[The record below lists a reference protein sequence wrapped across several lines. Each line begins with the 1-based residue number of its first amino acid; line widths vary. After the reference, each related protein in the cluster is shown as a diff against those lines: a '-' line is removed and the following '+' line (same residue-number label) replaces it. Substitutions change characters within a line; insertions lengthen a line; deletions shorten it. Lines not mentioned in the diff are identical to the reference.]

1 MGKST
6 FCNTVRHGNRTGLWK
21 TTPIS
26 RRGPATFAPWIRIS
40 PAVGPI
46 SPATIMSNVLLPQPL
61 GPNTLRNS
69 PSPTSNDSWRI
80 ASRSPKVFLRAAM
93 RTIAA
98 PSSRV
103 RPGARA
109 GADEATADRIEWFSN
124 PAVGSH
130 NVGAKPRTPRL
141 GDFCAELARRPSQPH
156 HTIILITGT
165 LRMTPLGRACKLLL
179 WASHPRCARRPAPC
193 RSAVLRCKL
202 EFRHGSR
209 VVRRA
214 RPALGLD
221 RRRRSARSTAHAR
234 ACSRCGCRRCE
245 VMRGGATMKPSN
257 FEFARATSLAE
268 AATILRQAAGSARVV
283 AGGQSLGPMLNL
295 RLVQPS
301 ILVDI
306 TAIPELTHID
316 EDADGVIVGAC
327 VTTSDIEDGRVR
339 VEELP
344 ILASVAGGVAYR
356 AVRNRGTIG
365 GSICHADPAGDWL
378 PTLCALA
385 AEC

>member
-1 MGKST
+1 
-6 FCNTVRHGNRTGLWK
+6 
-21 TTPIS
+21 
-26 RRGPATFAPWIRIS
+26 
-40 PAVGPI
+40 
-46 SPATIMSNVLLPQPL
+46 
-61 GPNTLRNS
+61 
-69 PSPTSNDSWRI
+69 
-80 ASRSPKVFLRAAM
+80 M

-98 PSSRV
+98 PSPR
-103 RPGARA
+103 ARA
-109 GADEATADRIEWFSN
+109 GASAGGGEATADRIEWLSSIPLSAAISLVETAHADVRRFLCR
-124 PAVGSH
+124 
-130 NVGAKPRTPRL
+130 VGAETFTAPSYYHTNNRHSQDDPAWPRL
-141 GDFCAELARRPSQPH
+141 QAPS
-156 HTIILITGT
+156 
-165 LRMTPLGRACKLLL
+165 LGIPR
-179 WASHPRCARRPAPC
+179 RCARRPAPC

-221 RRRRSARSTAHAR
+221 RRGQSARSTAHAR
-234 ACSRCGCRRCE
+234 ACSRCGCRRCD
-245 VMRGGATMKPSN
+245 VMRGGASMKPSN

-306 TAIPELTHID
+306 TAIPELTRID

-356 AVRNRGTIG
+356 AV
-365 GSICHADPAGDWL
+365 
-378 PTLCALA
+378 
-385 AEC
+385 